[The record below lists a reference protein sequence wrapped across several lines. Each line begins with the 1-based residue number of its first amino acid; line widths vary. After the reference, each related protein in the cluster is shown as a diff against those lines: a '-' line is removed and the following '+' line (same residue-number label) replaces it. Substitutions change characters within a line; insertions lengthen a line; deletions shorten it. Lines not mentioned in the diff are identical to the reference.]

1 MSITGYR
8 MGEGLVEHM
17 DRVAVPQKM
26 VGTGIFS
33 KTPPYRRIGNPR
45 TGGG

>member
-8 MGEGLVEHM
+8 LGEGLVEHTG
-17 DRVAVPQKM
+17 RVAVPQKM

-33 KTPPYRRIGNPR
+33 QKPPVPVFS
-45 TGGG
+45 GGG

>member
-8 MGEGLVEHM
+8 LGEGLVEHK
-17 DRVAVPQKM
+17 DRVAGPQEM

-33 KTPPYRRIGNPR
+33 QKPPVPGFS
-45 TGGG
+45 GGG